1 MPFQLKHFKKGHDNM
16 EFPHYMLKNI
26 NTGVMVKKAFR
37 TRDGAINFAKNS
49 IRFREKKDS
58 KIVGKGD
65 NVKILLV
72 LVQEQEQERFSL
84 LLVFLL
90 EGHTS
95 LYL

>member
-65 NVKILLV
+65 NVKILPIDSKKKLIKKPMKKKM
-72 LVQEQEQERFSL
+72 
-84 LLVFLL
+84 
-90 EGHTS
+90 TS
-95 LYL
+95 YSY